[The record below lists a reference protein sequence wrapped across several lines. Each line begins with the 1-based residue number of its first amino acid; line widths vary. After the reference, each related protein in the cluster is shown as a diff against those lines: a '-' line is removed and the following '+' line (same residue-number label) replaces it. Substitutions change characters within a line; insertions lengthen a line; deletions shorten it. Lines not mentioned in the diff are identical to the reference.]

1 MAYCCVPLCNSDEK
15 KKPVG
20 ISFHEIPVDA
30 DVRARW
36 LAAIRRDKWSPNTTS
51 CYTKVCSRHF
61 KEEDFIEGK
70 RRRLKKGAVPSV
82 FEGYP
87 SHLQPKRTP
96 ARNTASIDKRVSATT
111 LRNDSASGTAMQ
123 RLLPAAAPTSL
134 VEYISDFCS
143 MDASTAPNSRDQSV
157 QVDSRSTSSVLA
169 TEKAK
174 WKRKEKHLR
183 SQVLRLQQTVDKY
196 KMELKKLHEDAL
208 VADVS
213 YIKERAK
220 EKEPAAI
227 FLMEQIEN
235 FRKKR
240 PSWSEETTRR
250 CVVLRHLST
259 KAYEHIRG
267 ETLLKLPCRKTLSN
281 YMGTT
286 SGETGFSKLAEARLR
301 LEAESLSVVQ
311 SRMCSLIVDEM
322 KIKEK
327 LQYNKQQDCF
337 VGQADISLEQQG
349 GDLTLA
355 NSLLCFLVTGLSTS
369 YRIPVA
375 YYFTKG
381 LTGPQLHKLLIF
393 VLEKVEACGF
403 RVVRLVSDNHKVNVS
418 AMKLLGDGLLTYRIE
433 HPCDCD
439 RLLFLSFDPCHVLK
453 NVRSQFLAH
462 DFGPKGEVSS
472 CYIKKLYE
480 LQKDLV
486 VKPVRYLSRKHVY
499 PNNIEKMNVARAIQV
514 LSPDVTAA
522 LEHLK
527 DQAGHTSSVCFS
539 AAGQTITFMKNIHR
553 WFVLHDTS
561 NTTQHIHKKW
571 PDTRQFDDTEDARLE
586 WLEVA
591 LPMYLEELKK
601 SCRDQREFLTKETYE
616 ALLLTT
622 YSTVACTKYLLTEE
636 KFLFVLTRKFNSDPI
651 ESLFG
656 TLRMSSGC
664 NDMLNVRSVLSG
676 LEKVLKTGIAAS
688 SATSNVAHSE
698 CAVNVST
705 GTLPTEASPS
715 PAQQLPQLQRAALV
729 LQRLNATVLPQHL
742 PSLQISATVY
752 VGGYIARVIS
762 EHMSCENCT
771 SVCTKP
777 ASNQPIF
784 QFTRSQD
791 RGGLLYPSDEL
802 LFAVDVLRAFAD
814 RALKDNPTLQRP
826 LSTLMKYA
834 VPALCSSNLLKCK
847 DSDNT
852 HRVKLMELISV
863 RFLRPLLV
871 NYAFNVTDKHDA
883 FKFFAKKPLSR
894 KYMKL

>member
-1 MAYCCVPLCNSDEK
+1 MAYCCVPLCKSDEK
-15 KKPVG
+15 KKTAAL
-20 ISFHEIPVDA
+20 SFHEIPADTDA
-30 DVRARW
+30 RARW
-36 LAAIRRDKWSPNTTS
+36 LGAIRRDKWSPNTTS

-82 FEGYP
+82 FEEYP
-87 SHLQPKRTP
+87 SHLQPKSTP
-96 ARNTASIDKRVSATT
+96 ARNTTSIDKRVSATMA
-111 LRNDSASGTAMQ
+111 RNDSASGTAMEQ
-123 RLLPAAAPTSL
+123 SMPAAAPTSS
-134 VEYISDFCS
+134 VENMSDCCS
-143 MDASTAPNSRDQSV
+143 MDTSTAANSCDQSV
-157 QVDSRSTSSVLA
+157 QVNIKSTSSVLV
-169 TEKAK
+169 TERAK
-174 WKRKEKHLR
+174 WIRKEKALR
-183 SQVLRLQQTVDKY
+183 SQLLRLQQTVDRY
-196 KMELKKLHEDAL
+196 KVELKTLHEDAL

-213 YIKERAK
+213 YIKERAE
-220 EKEPAAI
+220 EKEPAAR
-227 FLMEQIEN
+227 FLIDQIQN

-240 PSWSEETTRR
+240 PSWCEETIRR
-250 CVVLRHLST
+250 CVVLRHLSAR
-259 KAYEHIRG
+259 AYEHIRG
-267 ETLLKLPCRKTLSN
+267 EMLLKLPCRKTLSN
-281 YMGTT
+281 YFGTT
-286 SGETGFSKLAEARLR
+286 RGETGFSKLAEDRLR
-301 LEAESLSVVQ
+301 VEAESLSVPQ
-311 SRMCSLIVDEM
+311 SRVCSLIVDEM

-337 VGQADISLEQQG
+337 VGHADVSLEQQG

-355 NSLLCFLVTGLSTS
+355 NSLLCFLITGLSTS

-381 LTGPQLHKLLIF
+381 LAGPQLHKLLIF

-403 RVVRLVSDNHKVNVS
+403 RVVRLVSDNHKVNVN
-418 AMKLLGDGLLTYRIE
+418 AMKLLGDGLLTYRIT

-522 LEHLK
+522 LEPLRN
-527 DQAGHTSSVCFS
+527 QAGHTSSFS
-539 AAGQTITFMKNIHR
+539 FADAGQTIIFMHNMYR

-571 PDTRQFDDTEDARLE
+571 PDTRHFDDAEDARLE

-591 LPMYLEELKK
+591 LPMYLDKLKK
-601 SCRDQREFLTKETYE
+601 RCRDKKEFFTKETYE

-622 YSTVACTKYLLTEE
+622 YSTVACIKYLLTEE

-656 TLRMSSGC
+656 TLRMSAGC
-664 NDMLNVRSVLSG
+664 NDTLNVRSVLSG

-688 SATSNVAHSE
+688 SATSNVAHRE
-698 CAVNVST
+698 RAQMST
-705 GTLPTEASPS
+705 GTLHTEASPS
-715 PAQQLPQLQRAALV
+715 PAQQLPQLQRAACV
-729 LQRLNATVLPQHL
+729 LQRLNTTVLPQQL
-742 PSLQISATVY
+742 PSLEISATAY
-752 VGGYIARVIS
+752 VGGYIARVIN
-762 EHMSCENCT
+762 EHMRCESCS

-777 ASNQPIF
+777 ASNQPIL
-784 QFTRSQD
+784 QLTRSQD
-791 RGGLLYPSDEL
+791 RGGLLYPSDQL
-802 LFAVDVLRAFAD
+802 LFAVDVLRTFAD
-814 RALKDNPTLQRP
+814 RALKDNPTLQKP
-826 LSTLMKYA
+826 LSTLVKYA
-834 VPALCSSNLLKCK
+834 VPALCASNLLKCK
-847 DSDNT
+847 DSDAI

-871 NYAFNVTDKHDA
+871 NYAFNVSDKHDA
-883 FKFFAKKPLSR
+883 FKYFAKKPQSR
-894 KYMKL
+894 KYVKL